1 MTLRAMPGYF
11 QAETTVEDARGA
23 SVIVWAVRAARMFN
37 LMTPEEPEKLGI
49 AEDER
54 PLHVRVANGKANMVR
69 SARRPGSNWMPKT
82 RQRER
87 NSVRQSMEAPGPLPG
102 RRPIDMRKCC
112 TLTQTGAYD
121 LDGRSRDWV
130 GYIVADVLKIN

>member
-1 MTLRAMPGYF
+1 MLFAFENWSATCYGRKLVKPFGDWPPRFWTDHCWNIPVLRHVRFRDAYSDGRRFRLWQLSMTLRAMPGYF

-69 SARRPGSNWMPKT
+69 
-82 RQRER
+82 
-87 NSVRQSMEAPGPLPG
+87 
-102 RRPIDMRKCC
+102 
-112 TLTQTGAYD
+112 
-121 LDGRSRDWV
+121 
-130 GYIVADVLKIN
+130 